1 MKLLLHISSVGTVHI
16 ILIGSCGVERGR
28 GVVEGLGGLVKYL
41 FYRAYFVN
49 GAAFSMQF
57 DIFN

>member
-1 MKLLLHISSVGTVHI
+1 MVLREPGEVVVK
-16 ILIGSCGVERGR
+16 GSIFVFR
-28 GVVEGLGGLVKYL
+28 LGLVKYL